1 MRFELDPL
9 RIHYTTGV
17 AVFPVRMK
25 KRGFLGGTF
34 DPVHAGH
41 LRLAV
46 ECLEQ
51 FNLDSLH
58 LLPAPTPNLRAT
70 PGANPAQ
77 RLAMLELA
85 VAGTGLE
92 VDAREIGRD
101 GVTYTVDTL
110 QALRE
115 QYPADALCFILGQ
128 DAFNGLAR
136 WHRWE
141 ALTGFAH
148 LVVATRPGYRRPT
161 EEPLASL
168 LRDAETP
175 NPERLVAQAAGCIF
189 LATIPLLP
197 ISATDLRTRVRE
209 GRSIAALT
217 PQPVVEYIRDH
228 ALYR

>member
-1 MRFELDPL
+1 
-9 RIHYTTGV
+9 
-17 AVFPVRMK
+17 MK

-34 DPVHAGH
+34 DPIHAGH
-41 LRLAV
+41 LRLAI
-46 ECLEQ
+46 ECREQ
-51 FNLDSLH
+51 LHLDSLH
-58 LLPAPTPNLRAT
+58 LLPAPSPNLRAT

-92 VDAREIGRD
+92 VDAREIDRA

-110 QALRE
+110 QTLRE
-115 QYPADALCFILGQ
+115 EYPSDALCFILGQ
-128 DAFNGLAR
+128 DAFNGLTR

-141 ALTGFAH
+141 ALSGLAH

-161 EEPLASL
+161 DEPLAGL
-168 LRDAETP
+168 VRKAETAD
-175 NPERLVAQAAGCIF
+175 PERLTAEAAGCVF
-189 LATIPLLP
+189 FASIPLLP
-197 ISATDLRTRVRE
+197 ISATDLRTRIRE

-217 PQPVVEYIRDH
+217 PRAVVEYIRDH

>member
-1 MRFELDPL
+1 
-9 RIHYTTGV
+9 
-17 AVFPVRMK
+17 MK

-41 LRLAV
+41 LRLAI
-46 ECLEQ
+46 ECFEQ
-51 FNLDSLH
+51 FGLDSLH
-58 LLPAPTPNLRAT
+58 LLPAPVPNLRAT
-70 PGANPAQ
+70 PGATPGQ

-92 VDAREIGRD
+92 VDAREIARD
-101 GVTYTVDTL
+101 GTTYTVDTL
-110 QALRE
+110 QALRAE
-115 QYPADALCFILGQ
+115 YPSDALCFILGQ

-141 ALTGFAH
+141 ALIGLAH

-168 LRDAETP
+168 LRNAETTHP
-175 NPERLVAQAAGCIF
+175 DRLATQAAGCVF
-189 LATIPLLP
+189 LAPIPLLP

>member
-1 MRFELDPL
+1 
-9 RIHYTTGV
+9 
-17 AVFPVRMK
+17 MK

-41 LRLAV
+41 LRLAI
-46 ECLEQ
+46 ECFEQ
-51 FNLDSLH
+51 FALDSLH
-58 LLPAPTPNLRAT
+58 LLPAPTPNLRET
-70 PGANPAQ
+70 PGASPAQ
-77 RLAMLELA
+77 RLKMLELA

-92 VDAREIGRD
+92 VDAREIART

-110 QALRE
+110 QALRDT
-115 QYPADALCFILGQ
+115 YPDDVLCFILGQ

-141 ALTGFAH
+141 ALIGLAH
-148 LVVATRPGYRRPT
+148 LVVATRPGYRRPQ
-161 EEPLASL
+161 EEPLVSL
-168 LRDAETP
+168 LRSAETAH
-175 NPERLVAQAAGCIF
+175 PEQLATQPAGCIF

-197 ISATDLRTRVRE
+197 ISATDLRTRLRE

-217 PQPVVEYIRDH
+217 PPPVVEYIRDH